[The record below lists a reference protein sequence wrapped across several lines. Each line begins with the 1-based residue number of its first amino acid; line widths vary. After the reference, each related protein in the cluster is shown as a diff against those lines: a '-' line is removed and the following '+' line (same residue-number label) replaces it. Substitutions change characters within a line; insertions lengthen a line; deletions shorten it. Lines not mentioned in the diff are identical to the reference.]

1 MCGYVE
7 VCAYVLMCV
16 QYVHMLMQ
24 AKSAAMCIYVALPK
38 SNSSR
43 IFKDKNMDP
52 CVDTLNQPT
61 EANDALVTMIVMQ

>member
-1 MCGYVE
+1 
-7 VCAYVLMCV
+7 
-16 QYVHMLMQ
+16 
-24 AKSAAMCIYVALPK
+24 MCIYVALPK